1 MPETYREIS
10 LFNVARR
17 PGWRKDQKGLL
28 AMVDISHSALF
39 CFRLYEE
46 IFLINLK
53 FSTKAVLTT
62 SKDSLVL
69 ALP

>member
-1 MPETYREIS
+1 M
-10 LFNVARR
+10 VA
-17 PGWRKDQKGLL
+17 
-28 AMVDISHSALF
+28 ISHSALF
-39 CFRLYEE
+39 CVRLYEE
-46 IFLINLK
+46 ISLIILQ